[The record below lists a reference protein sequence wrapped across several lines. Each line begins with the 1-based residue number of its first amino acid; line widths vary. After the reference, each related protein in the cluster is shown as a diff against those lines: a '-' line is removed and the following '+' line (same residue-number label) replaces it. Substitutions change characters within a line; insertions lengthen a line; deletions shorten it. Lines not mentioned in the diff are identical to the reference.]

1 MTHVLLIVLALLIL
15 AGFLALTNYETRRG
29 ARVFARERTVLDE
42 KVSRIEFILEHVD
55 LGAFA
60 REELRRLAHRI
71 AHDTAHVS
79 LAAVRAAE
87 RLLTRLVRRLRP
99 HRAEELDLRDNS
111 SAFVKTLSDF
121 KGRLK
126 KAAEEDTNGVE

>member
-1 MTHVLLIVLALLIL
+1 MTHVLLIVLALLVL
-15 AGFLALTNYETRRG
+15 SGFLALTNYETRRG
-29 ARVFARERTVLDE
+29 MRVLARERTMLDE

-60 REELRRLAHRI
+60 REEFRRLAHRI
-71 AHDTAHVS
+71 AHDTAHLS
-79 LAAVRAAE
+79 LAAVRATE

>member
-1 MTHVLLIVLALLIL
+1 MAHAFFIVLALLVL
-15 AGFLALTNYETRRG
+15 AGFLALTNYEARRG
-29 ARVFARERTVLDE
+29 GRMFARERTTLDE
-42 KVSRIEFILEHVD
+42 KVSRVEFILEHVD

-71 AHDTAHVS
+71 AHDTAHLS
-79 LAAVRAAE
+79 LAAVRATE

-99 HRAEELDLRDNS
+99 HRAEEVELRDNS

-126 KAAEEDTNGVE
+126 KAAEEDSNGVE